1 MPSTGIQGVGVS
13 LADGSEV
20 VRDVP
25 AACPKANWPD
35 IWSEMFLEP

>member
-13 LADGSEV
+13 LADGGEV